1 MRLQCTVSI
10 IIAIGICS
18 LPAQNFI
25 LLGGGYSAILYGS
38 DDLDEFTNT
47 YNFVNQQNLL
57 QPLDGLDSGMGIR
70 WEIGYR
76 YSGARHYAV
85 TGGFISYT
93 EDDLAKFSNGEKR
106 RNSFELSTMYLE
118 GEAGFGLDNFFITG
132 VLGLYFNRK
141 SQLGTSYKS
150 VSGEV
155 LDKPLNGVYNSAVV
169 LAADL
174 GLAVGLYRPPF
185 FLVAKVTHPILTGGS
200 EDPLLD
206 ERLDKISEGTERF
219 PVNFA
224 EFLGKGSYKG
234 VSSDIDG
241 LKISIT
247 ISYAIN
253 VD

>member
-1 MRLQCTVSI
+1 MRLQFNVI
-10 IIAIGICS
+10 LLIVLGICS
-18 LPAQNFI
+18 LPAQNFV

-47 YNFVNQQNLL
+47 YNLVNQQNLL
-57 QPLDGLDSGMGIR
+57 QPLDGLDNGMGIR
-70 WEIGYR
+70 WEVGYR

-85 TGGFISYT
+85 TGGYISYT
-93 EDDLAKFSNGEKR
+93 EEDLAKFSNGEKR
-106 RNSFELSTMYLE
+106 HNSFKLSTMYLE
-118 GEAGFGLDNFFITG
+118 GEAGFGIGNFFITG

-141 SQLGTSYKS
+141 SELSTTYKS
-150 VSGEV
+150 LSGESKA
-155 LDKPLNGVYNSAVV
+155 LDGIYNSAVAMAGDV
-169 LAADL
+169 
-174 GLAVGLYRPPF
+174 GLAVGLYRHPF
-185 FLVAKVTHPILTGGS
+185 FLVLKITHPILTGGS
-200 EDPLLD
+200 EDPLKD
-206 ERLDKISEGTERF
+206 ERLDKIAEGTERF

-224 EFLGKGSYKG
+224 EFLGKGAYKG